1 MPSGFQPVARG
12 NTSYRSNHHMVQT
25 GSPTMPAKLPH
36 QPGVSLYASLLQQLG
51 GRILRGDLPP
61 GTQLDNVEE
70 LSAAHGVSR
79 TVMREVIRVLT
90 DKGMLQSRPRTGTR
104 VRPRD
109 AWNFL
114 DPDLLAWRYGS
125 TSQPADTQALFELR
139 RAIEPAAGA
148 LAAQRATP
156 EQIAELEGYFALM
169 EQYADDGPRFAEPDL
184 AFHQLILRMTGNELI
199 GSPRR
204 LDGGG
209 AGNELPP
216 VRCQSAGPAAIAAAA
231 SPGDRLHQEPRC
243 QRRTRCPAQAAGR
256 RRTRCSARH

>member
-1 MPSGFQPVARG
+1 
-12 NTSYRSNHHMVQT
+12 
-25 GSPTMPAKLPH
+25 MPAKLTH

-51 GRILRGDLPP
+51 SRILRGDLPP

-90 DKGMLQSRPRTGTR
+90 DKGMLESRPRTGTR

-114 DPDLLAWRYGS
+114 DPDLLAWRYGA
-125 TSQPADTQALFELR
+125 TSERVDTQALFELR

-148 LAAQRATP
+148 LAAQRATA

-199 GSPRR
+199 GS
-204 LDGGG
+204 L
-209 AGNELPP
+209 
-216 VRCQSAGPAAIAAAA
+216 AALMAAALAMSFRLSDANPLGQRPSLPLHRQVIDCIRNRDADGARDALLRLLDDAERDVARAIDVQA
-231 SPGDRLHQEPRC
+231 SS
-243 QRRTRCPAQAAGR
+243 AA
-256 RRTRCSARH
+256 AR

>member
-1 MPSGFQPVARG
+1 
-12 NTSYRSNHHMVQT
+12 
-25 GSPTMPAKLPH
+25 MPAKVTH

-61 GTQLDNVEE
+61 GTQLDNVED
-70 LSAAHGVSR
+70 LSVAHGVSR
-79 TVMREVIRVLT
+79 TVMREVIRVLS
-90 DKGMLQSRPRTGTR
+90 DKGMLESRPRTGTR
-104 VRPRD
+104 VRPRA

-125 TSQPADTQALFELR
+125 TTNAVDTRALFELR

-148 LAAQRATP
+148 LAAQRASP

-199 GSPRR
+199 SSLAALTEAALAMSFRLSDANPLGQRPSLPLHRR
-204 LDGGG
+204 VIDCIKNRDADGARDALLKLLDD
-209 AGNELPP
+209 AELD
-216 VRCQSAGPAAIAAAA
+216 VARALGTQRDPAA
-231 SPGDRLHQEPRC
+231 G
-243 QRRTRCPAQAAGR
+243 G
-256 RRTRCSARH
+256 